1 MAKDNF
7 SDLEQLLAEFE
18 ASDLTELHVRHGELE
33 IFLSKDADAVG
44 LGGGPVQVST
54 AKAPVKA
61 GKAAAAAASA
71 PAASAPAAEIPDGA
85 VVVRAPYLGTFYRS
99 PKPGAPSYVEI
110 GQDVTDE
117 TEMCLVEVMKLFTA
131 VRAGCSG
138 KVVAILVD
146 DGAMVSADQPLFA
159 VMPA

>member
-1 MAKDNF
+1 VAKDNF
-7 SDLEQLLAEFE
+7 TDLEQLLAEFE
-18 ASDLTELHVRHGELE
+18 ASDLTELHVRHGDLE
-33 IFLSKDADAVG
+33 IFLSKDADAAG

-61 GKAAAAAASA
+61 GKAANPSAATASA
-71 PAASAPAAEIPDGA
+71 APAVEIPEGA
-85 VVVRAPYLGTFYRS
+85 VIVRAPYLGTFYRS

-110 GQDVTDE
+110 GQDVSDE

-138 KVVAILVD
+138 KVAAILVD